1 MRTKKAFFVLLSR
14 SLKSAVHLFA
24 WVTAPAPSLA
34 TCSSFG
40 ISSDCSRP
48 VTEWLLEVSRLIL
61 LHVMLPPGTNVLC
74 LTLPLAQETGYKHLT
89 IIIRVQANPNSCFP
103 AWEARWI
110 VVFFFFFF
118 WNLDEMQ
125 EKYLI
130 TETTERGGL
139 KALGFLYI
147 SLSPLG
153 LVEQITSHAFLFSS
167 ATCFLFLILW
177 TVLFH
182 WVFLEND

>member
-110 VVFFFFFF
+110 VVLFFFFFC
-118 WNLDEMQ
+118 E
-125 EKYLI
+125 
-130 TETTERGGL
+130 
-139 KALGFLYI
+139 
-147 SLSPLG
+147 SCSPDHHSECMLWDG
-153 LVEQITSHAFLFSS
+153 KDTIQLQYCFPDPANIFSS
-167 ATCFLFLILW
+167 
-177 TVLFH
+177 
-182 WVFLEND
+182 

>member
-40 ISSDCSRP
+40 ISSDCSHP

-110 VVFFFFFF
+110 VVLFYFFFV
-118 WNLDEMQ
+118 
-125 EKYLI
+125 
-130 TETTERGGL
+130 
-139 KALGFLYI
+139 KAVLQIIIQNACCGMGRIPYSCSTVFQTQQI
-147 SLSPLG
+147 FSLVNQS
-153 LVEQITSHAFLFSS
+153 IK
-167 ATCFLFLILW
+167 IKK
-177 TVLFH
+177 
-182 WVFLEND
+182 

>member
-110 VVFFFFFF
+110 VVLFFFFL
-118 WNLDEMQ
+118 W
-125 EKYLI
+125 K
-130 TETTERGGL
+130 
-139 KALGFLYI
+139 
-147 SLSPLG
+147 
-153 LVEQITSHAFLFSS
+153 LFSRS
-167 ATCFLFLILW
+167 SFRMHVVGWEGYHTAA
-177 TVLFH
+177 VLFSRPSKY
-182 WVFLEND
+182 FL